1 MAIRLEFIN
10 FVVPIHV
17 IKQRYPGGWEACLR
31 DHQNL
36 IGGRVWYDD
45 HLFRDGAMNPM
56 DMGHLV
62 EEWKSMGFQIEED
75 VDGLKVFRD
84 AYVTEGFF
92 GHFYPCHWLIS
103 LVEEQGAYL
112 KGIEPGPLVG
122 RENFSHD

>member
-1 MAIRLEFIN
+1 
-10 FVVPIHV
+10 
-17 IKQRYPGGWEACLR
+17 
-31 DHQNL
+31 
-36 IGGRVWYDD
+36 
-45 HLFRDGAMNPM
+45 M